1 MMNNEPTLEGIEDF
15 DNKESSETKS
25 IIKTVIIGL
34 LIVGAVYA
42 GVKIYFS
49 NVSDSLDGVDS
60 TAVYK

>member
-1 MMNNEPTLEGIEDF
+1 MNNEPTLEGIEDF